1 MAEGSE
7 FKLRVPV
14 SKLSD
19 DSIMLE
25 FVTVI
30 RVTAMARKLQCR
42 AWRARVEGVPWRS
55 RKNWSARSRSP
66 TLNHPDRMGINNI
79 VITIYDRAVV

>member
-7 FKLRVPV
+7 FKLRVPL

-19 DSIMLE
+19 DSIILE

-30 RVTAMARKLQCR
+30 RVAAMARKLQCR
-42 AWRARVEGVPWRS
+42 AWRPRVEGVPWRS
-55 RKNWSARSRSP
+55 RKKWSARSRNP
-66 TLNHPDRMGINNI
+66 TPKEALHRWLC
-79 VITIYDRAVV
+79 